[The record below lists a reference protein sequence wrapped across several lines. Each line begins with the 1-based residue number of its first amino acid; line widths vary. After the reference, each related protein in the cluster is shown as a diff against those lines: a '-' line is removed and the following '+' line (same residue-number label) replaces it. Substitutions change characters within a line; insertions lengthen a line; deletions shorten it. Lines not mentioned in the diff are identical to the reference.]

1 MKTKTD
7 LTKYESMYDTFDK
20 GHDRGHMEGVRDFAV
35 KLAKKYIPNKLEVVY
50 VAATLHDVGLSFGRR
65 TDHEKN
71 GYTMIK
77 NDKNIKNS
85 YSKEDFELI
94 LDAIREHRASTGKP
108 KSIVAKIVSD
118 SDRAYSSINIH
129 LKRSYAYN
137 SEKHPELSH
146 NEVLDKVIEYMVG
159 KFDENGTGTRLYFEE
174 SNKLLEDGKYII
186 EICKKKD
193 YAEINRML
201 EN

>member
-1 MKTKTD
+1 MKTKID

-20 GHDRGHMEGVRDFAV
+20 AHDRWHMEGVRNFAV

-77 NDKNIKNS
+77 NDKSIKNN
-85 YSKEDFELI
+85 YSKEDYELI

-108 KSIVAKIVSD
+108 KSIVAKIISD
-118 SDRAYSSINIH
+118 SDRAYSSINVH

-137 SEKHPELSH
+137 LEKYPELSH
-146 NEVLDKVIEYMVG
+146 NQVLDKVMEYMVG
-159 KFDENGTGTRLYFEE
+159 KFDRNGTGTRLYFDE
-174 SNKLLEDGKYII
+174 SNKLLEDGKHII
-186 EICKKKD
+186 EVCKKRD
-193 YAEINRML
+193 YAKIDRML
-201 EN
+201 KS

>member
-1 MKTKTD
+1 MKTKID

-20 GHDRGHMEGVRDFAV
+20 AHDRGHMEGVRDFAV
-35 KLAKKYIPNKLEVVY
+35 KLAKKYCPDKLEVVY
-50 VAATLHDVGLSFGRR
+50 VAATLHDVGLSSGRR

-77 NDKNIKNS
+77 NDESIKNS

-118 SDRAYSSINIH
+118 SDRAYSSIKVH

-137 SEKHPELSH
+137 SEKYPGLSH
-146 NEVLDKVIEYMVG
+146 NQVLDKVIEYMVG
-159 KFDENGTGTRLYFEE
+159 KFDKNGTGTRLYFEE
-174 SNKLLEDGKYII
+174 SNILLEEGQHII
-186 EICKKKD
+186 EGCKERD
-193 YAEINRML
+193 YAKLDSML
-201 EN
+201 ES